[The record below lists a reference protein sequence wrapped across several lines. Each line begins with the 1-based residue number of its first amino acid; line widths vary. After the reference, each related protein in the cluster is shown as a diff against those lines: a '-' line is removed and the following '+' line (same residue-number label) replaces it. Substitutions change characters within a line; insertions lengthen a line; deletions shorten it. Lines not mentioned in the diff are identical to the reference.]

1 MKDFLC
7 GLNIYAVTLDAF
19 LVILILCNVIK
30 FARIGFV
37 SSLFSLLLAVASYFL
52 ILPIGNFVSK
62 KIYSAYFRNF
72 FIKIIE
78 DKLIKNRITD
88 INFLKTILDFYPSNN
103 QPMYFNKYIGDTDKL
118 DSINSFAGLF
128 SDKVIYPILNV
139 LICLVTLILIS
150 FVFKMVNKLFT
161 KLFKCFSY
169 IPVLGKLN
177 VFLGCIFGFL
187 KSIVVIGFISLII
200 DSVILVSADQ
210 WQWLNSDV
218 KSETYILKKC
228 DEFAESFKIVDFLN
242 SIEHKIFN

>member
-1 MKDFLC
+1 MKDFLY

-19 LVILILCNVIK
+19 LVILILYNVIK
-30 FARIGFV
+30 FARRGFV
-37 SSLFSLLLAVASYFL
+37 SSLFSLLLAVAGYFL

-62 KIYSAYFRNF
+62 KIYSAYLRDF

-88 INFLKTILDFYPSNN
+88 LNFLKTILDFYPSNN

-139 LICLVTLILIS
+139 LICLVTLILMS